1 MTKIKLNNYECEID
15 SYSRT
20 TNISDGNINGSGYIN
35 VLNGD
40 VDELNALLG
49 TTITSIEIYVDERKI
64 YELHDIDAEVNT
76 LNEYLS
82 GDKMAYNLNL
92 TFKFNT

>member
-15 SYSRT
+15 SYSRN
-20 TNISDGNINGSGYIN
+20 TNISDGNINSSSYVN
-35 VLNGD
+35 VLNGN

-49 TTITSIEIYVDERKI
+49 TTITSIEIYIDNDKI
-64 YELHDIDAEVNT
+64 YELHNINAEVNS

-82 GDKMAYNLNL
+82 GDRMTYNLNL

>member
-15 SYSRT
+15 SYNRN
-20 TNISDGNINGSGYIN
+20 TNISDGNINSSGYIN
-35 VLNGD
+35 VPNGN

-49 TTITSIEIYVDERKI
+49 TTITSIEIYIDNDKI
-64 YELHDIDAEVNT
+64 YELHNINAEVSS

-82 GDKMAYNLNL
+82 GDRMTYNLNL